1 MTELAYDAP
10 VGANRPFFWRVSIS
24 RGRLFKTSEVVS

>member
-10 VGANRPFFWRVSIS
+10 VGANRPFFWEGFNIQGQAVQNQL
-24 RGRLFKTSEVVS
+24 GR